1 MIIEVTA
8 SPQYWVHWPCLKRIF
23 QGHLQCW
30 AIWLLLKNFWKRTNC
45 SPHRIGPVNAHG
57 SWRPQIFLLWNF
69 GKLTVTC
76 LYAYLEYKLDVVCVN
91 VSLVVFVFQ
100 ISYCK
105 KVEVVCLQVAVFIC
119 GWIFFLM
126 LYLFLS
132 KLVCI
137 ASFEAMC
144 VLLANLRLSV
154 CFYVFFTSSYTCLC
168 LWMLWPRCVQ
178 GCLQYIRVT
187 IIIWLQ
193 KGLRHDR
200 ELLIGMVSQ

>member
-1 MIIEVTA
+1 M
-8 SPQYWVHWPCLKRIF
+8 
-23 QGHLQCW
+23 
-30 AIWLLLKNFWKRTNC
+30 
-45 SPHRIGPVNAHG
+45 
-57 SWRPQIFLLWNF
+57 FLLWNF

-132 KLVCI
+132 KLACI
-137 ASFEAMC
+137 ASVEAMC

-154 CFYVFFTSSYTCLC
+154 CFYVFLPAVIHLYICGC
-168 LWMLWPRCVQ
+168 CEPRCVQ

-200 ELLIGMVSQ
+200 ELLIGMVSQL